1 MSRIPFTLYDFF
13 GCLSAGFVFLAA
25 GDYAFDRQWL
35 LADQLGLVSGVFWTV
50 AAYITG
56 HILANMAGWMLETK
70 LVRDV
75 LRSPE
80 ETLFWVDKPRG
91 WRRLFPGH
99 HRALPKETR
108 DRILHKADRRAGIK
122 EPGRALFFHCFGVVI
137 HDQATRER
145 LETFL
150 NLYGFC
156 RNVCLALLLSAGALI
171 LGAVSDSWRESGVG
185 EHIWWAIPAAL
196 IAAIGMLYRYLKF
209 FRDYTVEVF
218 RSYAESGEL
227 RGARKREATE

>member
-1 MSRIPFTLYDFF
+1 M
-13 GCLSAGFVFLAA
+13 LAA
-25 GDYAFDRQWL
+25 GDYAFDRRWL
-35 LADQLGLVSGVFWTV
+35 LDDQIGLVAGIFWTV

-56 HILANMAGWMLETK
+56 HIVANMAGWALETK
-70 LVRDV
+70 LVRNV

-80 ETLFWVDKPRG
+80 ETLFRTETDKTSG

-108 DRILHKADRRAGIK
+108 ERILNKADRCSGIK
-122 EPGRALFFHCFGVVI
+122 EPGRALYFHCFAIVK

-156 RNVCLALLLSAGALI
+156 RNVCMALLLGAGVLAI
-171 LGAVSDSWRESGVG
+171 GVVSDSWRESGIG
-185 EHIWWAIPAAL
+185 EHVWWAIPAAL
-196 IAAIGMLYRYLKF
+196 LAAVGMFYRYLKF

-218 RSYAESGEL
+218 RSYAEVRDQET
-227 RGARKREATE
+227 AR